1 VCPFIHAV
9 AEADTSECPAPVLN
23 LTIRVHIQ
31 ISMHIQIFRVDVSIL
46 GMEMMDCTLT
56 AEYFDGHHRVDPLPP
71 HVTWIEIRSD
81 VGVCPSPELK
91 HRMRCMHQEAAV
103 QFQSDFHIVR
113 FSQFSNFLPVWH
125 ETVLPLPFLDFG
137 ILLWPWGHGPVH

>member
-1 VCPFIHAV
+1 MFYGDNMVVSVRPERTHHVCPFIHAV

-31 ISMHIQIFRVDVSIL
+31 ISVHIQIFRVDVSIL

-71 HVTWIEIRSD
+71 HVRSEEHTSELQSRFD
-81 VGVCPSPELK
+81 LVC
-91 HRMRCMHQEAAV
+91 R
-103 QFQSDFHIVR
+103 
-113 FSQFSNFLPVWH
+113 
-125 ETVLPLPFLDFG
+125 
-137 ILLWPWGHGPVH
+137 LLL